1 MWIKEAT
8 KRHVGKNENNKDR
21 GQSTFWISVSE
32 IKPKLVDGLRGS
44 GAVGGVGGLQ
54 NTDHGDHLSDKRL
67 RFGQVRTLTLSAI
80 THL

>member
-1 MWIKEAT
+1 ML
-8 KRHVGKNENNKDR
+8 GKNNNNMDR

-54 NTDHGDHLSDKRL
+54 RTDHGDHLSDIKLRL
-67 RFGQVRTLTLSAI
+67 GQVRTHTLSAI
-80 THL
+80 IHL